1 MNILS
6 DHHQADLTWSLHLL
20 AKRLGAKLYTPYG
33 VEWYDEGY
41 YRLYEHPR
49 KKDPAR
55 WLAKQYL
62 QDIFYD
68 FNGETGNSLETIN
81 GCLDYP
87 RMNLLTLEKAKETTI
102 DIVIC
107 SVNENQTYFAKLK
120 KFYPNAKFIRQ
131 IGNQLDMDTD
141 EYLYPNLL
149 ASATAPYERF
159 SKHKVIYRQEFDM
172 NLFKYR
178 SLYNFNNVF
187 SFQNDLE
194 EDEEAWDLWLR
205 LKHDLHNSFNFR
217 SYGVGNHDGKIFPKR
232 TYIEKMLD
240 STFVFQRKFSEGY
253 GHVVHNAF
261 ALGRIMIL
269 NPHTYTQGIAAP
281 LLESYS
287 TYIPIGDY
295 LTLWDTLNKYS
306 VNDLRQ
312 ISQNAHQRFMQVVNF
327 DSEYENNLKPFF
339 ENLI

>member
-33 VEWYDEGY
+33 LEWYDQGY

-62 QDIFYD
+62 QDMFYD
-68 FNGETGNSLETIN
+68 FDGETGKSLETIN

-87 RMNLLTLEKAKETTI
+87 QINLLTLERTKETQI

-107 SVNENQTYFAKLK
+107 SVNENQAYFAKLK
-120 KFYPNAKFIRQ
+120 EFYPNAKFVRH
-131 IGNQLDMDTD
+131 IGNQLDMFTD
-141 EYLYPNLL
+141 ENSYPNML

-159 SKHKVIYRQEFDM
+159 GKHKVIYRQEFDM

-178 SLYNFNNVF
+178 PLYNFNNIY

-194 EDEEAWDLWLR
+194 EDEEAWELWLR
-205 LKHDLHNSFNFR
+205 LRHELRNCNFKN
-217 SYGVGNHDGKIFPKR
+217 YGVGNHDGKIFSKR

-281 LLESYS
+281 LLEAYS
-287 TYIPIGDY
+287 TYIPITDY
-295 LTLWDTLNKYS
+295 FTLHKTLSDYRVS
-306 VNDLRQ
+306 DLQ
-312 ISQNAHQRFMQVVNF
+312 EISQNAHKRFTEVVNF
-327 DSEYENNLKPFF
+327 DYEFEDKLKPFF

>member
-1 MNILS
+1 MNILA

-20 AKRLGAKLYTPYG
+20 AKRLGAILYTPYG
-33 VEWYDEGY
+33 INWFDEGY

-49 KKDPAR
+49 KKDPSR

-62 QDIFYD
+62 EDVFYLPD
-68 FNGETGNSLETIN
+68 KTIETQN

-87 RMNLLTLEKAKETTI
+87 RINLLTLEKAKDIQI

-107 SVNENQTYFAKLK
+107 SVNENQPYFAKLK
-120 KFYPNAKFIRQ
+120 EFYPKAKFIRQ
-131 IGNQLDMDTD
+131 IGNQLDMNTD
-141 EYLYPNLL
+141 ENLYPNLL
-149 ASATAPYERF
+149 ASATAPYDRF

-178 SLYNFNNVF
+178 PLYNFNNIY

-194 EDEEAWDLWLR
+194 EDEDAWELWLR
-205 LKHDLHNSFNFR
+205 MKHGLLDFNFK

-232 TYIEKMLD
+232 TYVERMLD

-269 NPHTYTQGIAAP
+269 NSDTYLKGIAAP
-281 LLESYS
+281 LLEDGKTCLFLESDWRY
-287 TYIPIGDY
+287 
-295 LTLWDTLNKYS
+295 DTFSKI
-306 VNDLRQ
+306 DLEI
-312 ISQNAHQRFMQVVNF
+312 ISENAHNRFLEVVNF
-327 DSEYENNLKPFF
+327 DDDFIQVKKFF
-339 ENLI
+339 ENLL